1 MTYIIIAIVVLLVGA
16 AAEIVAYMFTDKLL
30 KKREDGLDRRKSDLD
45 AMERSIITK
54 ETRKLVR
61 ICGESSCDM
70 EEYEREK
77 EHGFTYAEL
86 MNQKYYAAKYQ
97 VLDSIVDKIVV
108 YEEETK
114 DGRMIIR
121 AELWVAEGGPDDG
134 VS

>member
-1 MTYIIIAIVVLLVGA
+1 MTYIIIAIIILVIGA
-16 AAEIVAYMFTDKLL
+16 AAEIIAYVFTDKLL
-30 KKREDGLDRRKSDLD
+30 KKKEDGLDRRKAALD
-45 AMERSIITK
+45 AAASVIFAK

-86 MNQKYYAAKYQ
+86 IDQKYYAAKYQ
-97 VLDSIVDKIVV
+97 VLDSLVDKIVV

-114 DGRMIIR
+114 DGRVIIR
-121 AELWVAEGGPDDG
+121 AELWIAEGGPDG